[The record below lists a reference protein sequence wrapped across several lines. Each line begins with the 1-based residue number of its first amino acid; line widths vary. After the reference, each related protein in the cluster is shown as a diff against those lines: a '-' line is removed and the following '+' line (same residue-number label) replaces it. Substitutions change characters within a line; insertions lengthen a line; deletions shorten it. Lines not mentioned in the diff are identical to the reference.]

1 MKKKE
6 QKIAKVAKYPLMIE
20 NITFVQEGNSCSD
33 VDSERLEVKFDDAG
47 GGYFYILK
55 TEQFAFDSDGD
66 DMVQLIGMLKDVCDS
81 NDIHW
86 NKECDRN
93 QIIEDIKKENSAPK
107 TPKKN
112 KQDKGKITTID
123 LNKNE
128 DKCDINST
136 PVVNLYH
143 GAYTNYPT
151 FNLSPSTTTS
161 THIITNPG
169 FNADATN

>member
-6 QKIAKVAKYPLMIE
+6 SKITKVAKYPLMIE

-93 QIIEDIKKENSAPK
+93 QVIEDIKKENSAPK
-107 TPKKN
+107 IPKKN
-112 KQDKGKITTID
+112 KQDKDKITTID

-128 DKCDINST
+128 DKITTTD
-136 PVVNLYH
+136 LYH
-143 GAYTNYPT
+143 TIYPNPTYPT
-151 FNLSPSTTTS
+151 FTLPLSTTTS
-161 THIITNPG
+161 TYTIQSSSSG
-169 FNADATN
+169 FNVDSTN